1 MSMGTQKF
9 NCKIVM
15 SKEKGISIRIQDL
28 AQAQDYKEIVLT
40 ADSLTVKTN
49 KLQESATFT
58 QTENSVTTEVKNA
71 QGSTKIEQGPEDI
84 TITCKKFTLNAENI
98 VLESSQD
105 TTSTATGKYSVTS
118 TGDYSVEAKANCQV
132 KSTASMTLDATGA
145 AKFQSKASLQVGAP
159 KVAIT
164 GEASLD
170 AKASG
175 AVNVQGGAVSVK
187 GDMRA
192 ELDSPSTTVGSG
204 MTTVNGQIV
213 SVAGSMIKL
222 G

>member
-1 MSMGTQKF
+1 MTDAQTF

-15 SKEKGISIRIQDL
+15 SKKNGISIRIEDL
-28 AQAQDYKEIVLT
+28 AQSQDYKEVVLT
-40 ADSLTVKTN
+40 ADSLVVKTN

-58 QTENSVTTEVKNA
+58 QTPTGITTEVKNA

-84 TITCKKFTLNAENI
+84 TILCKKFTLNAENI

-105 TTSTATGKYSVTS
+105 TKSTASGKYSVTS
-118 TGDYSVEAKANCQV
+118 TSDFTVESKAQCQL
-132 KSTASMTLDATGA
+132 KSTGNMTLDATGA
-145 AKFQSKASLQVGAP
+145 AKWQSKASLQVGAP
-159 KVAIT
+159 KVEIA

-175 AVNVQGGAVSVK
+175 AVNVKGGAVSVK

-213 SVAGSMIKL
+213 SVAGSLVKL

>member
-1 MSMGTQKF
+1 MSAGGQKF

-15 SKEKGISIRIQDL
+15 SKEQGISIRIQDL
-28 AQAQDYKEIVLT
+28 AQAEDYKEVVLT
-40 ADSLTVKTN
+40 ADTLTVRTN
-49 KLQESATFT
+49 KSQESSTFI
-58 QTENSVTTEVKNA
+58 QTKTITKTEVKNA
-71 QGSTKIEQGPEDI
+71 SGSTTIEQDAADI
-84 TITCKKFTLNAENI
+84 TVTCKKFTVRAENVVI
-98 VLESSQD
+98 ESSQD
-105 TTSTATGKYSVTS
+105 VVSKATGKYAVTS
-118 TGDYSVEAKANCQV
+118 SGDYSVQTRADCTIQSAANMTLEATGSAKLESKAALEAK
-132 KSTASMTLDATGA
+132 
-145 AKFQSKASLQVGAP
+145 AP

-175 AVNVQGGAVSVK
+175 AVNVKGGAVSVK

-204 MTTVNGQIV
+204 MTTVSGQLV
-213 SVAGSMIKL
+213 SVTGSMVKL

>member
-1 MSMGTQKF
+1 MSVGTQKF

-15 SKEKGISIRIQDL
+15 SKGQGISIRIQDL
-28 AQAQDYKEIVLT
+28 AQAQDYKEVVLT
-40 ADSLTVKTN
+40 ADTLTVRTN
-49 KLQESATFT
+49 RLQESATFT
-58 QTENSVTTEVKNA
+58 QTPTSVTTEVKNA
-71 QGSTKIEQGPEDI
+71 QGSTKIEQDAADI
-84 TITCKKFTLNAENI
+84 TITCKRFTVHAENI

-105 TTSTATGKYSVTS
+105 TSSRATGKYSISS
-118 TGDYSVEAKANCQV
+118 TGDYSVETKANCQL
-132 KSTASMTLDATGA
+132 KSTSNMMLEATGA
-145 AKFQSKASLQVGAP
+145 AKLESKSSLKAGAP
-159 KVAIT
+159 KVEIA

-175 AVNVQGGAVSVK
+175 AVNVKGGAVSVK
-187 GDMRA
+187 GEMRA

-213 SVAGSMIKL
+213 SVAGSMVKL